1 MPRLLITIILI
12 FGTAVVGL
20 FYLMPEWQDFGDIR
34 KDAEDLAGINE
45 EFDVLIQNR
54 DGLIDLI
61 NSVSKD
67 DLKRID
73 RALPQG
79 LQAAEF
85 LVTLE
90 RLSAKHGLAL
100 KRVDLASS
108 AAQIQPRGG
117 QPRPGGAPAILP
129 KGGALNEFPVGIT
142 ISGAYESF
150 KGFLSDLEKNLR
162 VVDVQNI
169 TFTSPEKSSAFEI
182 VIKAKTYYQ

>member
-12 FGTAVVGL
+12 FGTVVVGL
-20 FYLMPEWQDFGDIR
+20 FYLAPEWQDFRSIR
-34 KDAEDLAGINE
+34 KDAEDLAFINE
-45 EFDVLIQNR
+45 EFSALIQNR
-54 DGLIDLI
+54 DGLIDLV

-67 DLKRID
+67 DLRRID

-90 RLSAKHGLAL
+90 SLATKHGLAMR
-100 KRVDLASS
+100 RVDIAS
-108 AAQIQPRGG
+108 AAAQTRPSTG
-117 QPRPGGAPAILP
+117 QPRPGGAPAALP
-129 KGGALNEFPVGIT
+129 GGSINEFPVGIVV
-142 ISGAYESF
+142 SGGYESF
-150 KGFLSDLEKNLR
+150 KGFLFDLEKNLR
-162 VVDVQNI
+162 LIDVQDV